1 MRNDYP
7 PEAYDANFCLKVS
20 IAMWGAIL
28 FLCRPYVV
36 MAMSFANRRDR
47 MQLIELFYADRTA
60 LALAAL
66 GAIPTLLL
74 IIAYAQRRP
83 SGGRTAR
90 RVWSHGRALL
100 ITSAL
105 INMAV
110 ALYHLLNSALDV
122 SYLDTSQLF
131 LSVLIVYYA
140 MTSQRVKDTFADFPD
155 YVEPES
161 EKEDDDW

>member
-1 MRNDYP
+1 MRNEYP

-20 IAMWGAIL
+20 VAMWGAIV

-47 MQLIELFYADRTA
+47 MQLIELFYSDRTA

-83 SGGRTAR
+83 SGGPAAR
-90 RVWSHGRALL
+90 RVWRHGRVLL
-100 ITSAL
+100 IASAL

-110 ALYHLLNSALDV
+110 ALYHLLTTAIDV
-122 SYLDTSQLF
+122 SHLDTAQLF
-131 LSVLIVYYA
+131 LSVLILYYTV
-140 MTSQRVKDTFADFPD
+140 TSQRVRDTFADFPE

-161 EKEDDDW
+161 EKDDDDW